1 MVAIRVRFGY
11 HRNNYYGNKKLQKD
25 AEEIEMG
32 ALPQRLERE
41 KYGQYP

>member
-1 MVAIRVRFGY
+1 MQFGFVS
-11 HRNNYYGNKKLQKD
+11 GIIEIIIMETKKLQKD